1 MEDRMLVHRRGF
13 LRGMAATAAGSLC
26 RPAIAQGGA
35 RPLRFV
41 PHAPLTVLDPVWATA
56 FVSRNHGYMV
66 YDTLYGLGGD
76 LQPRPQMAEGHLVED
91 DGLAWTI
98 TLRPGPRFHD
108 GEPVRAADCAASL
121 RRWGGRDTLGQ
132 TLFALTDELL
142 VLDDRRLRFRLR
154 RPFPLLPRALAKAT
168 PSVPFIMPERIAA
181 TDLTQQVREVIGSGP
196 YRFVESEWQ
205 PGARAVYARFD
216 GYEPRQEAADML
228 AGGKRAL
235 VGRVEWTPMPDPAT
249 AAAALQ
255 TGEVDWWE
263 QAAADLVPAL
273 RRRRGIAIDRLD
285 PFGNLAILRVNHLHP
300 PFDDAVVR
308 RALLPAIVQS
318 DFVQA
323 VVGQDRALWRDEVG
337 FFTPDTPSASVA
349 SMNALSSTRD
359 AGAARRGLEAAG
371 RLGARTV
378 LLAAVLSGFVPSS
391 PFG

>member
-1 MEDRMLVHRRGF
+1 
-13 LRGMAATAAGSLC
+13 MAATAAGSLC
-26 RPAIAQGGA
+26 CPATAQGGA

-66 YDTLYGLGGD
+66 YDTLYGLRDD
-76 LQPRPQMAEGHLVED
+76 LKPRPQMAEGHLVED
-91 DGLAWTI
+91 DGLTWTI
-98 TLRPGPRFHD
+98 VLRRGLRFHD
-108 GEPVRAADCAASL
+108 GEPVRAADCVASL
-121 RRWGGRDTLGQ
+121 QRWGGRDALGQ
-132 TLFALTDELL
+132 TLFTLTAELI

-181 TDLTQQVREVIGSGP
+181 TDPAQQVREVIGSAQF
-196 YRFVESEWQ
+196 RFVASEWQ
-205 PGARAVYARFD
+205 PETRAVYARFD
-216 GYEPRQEAADML
+216 GYEPRQEGADFL

-263 QAAADLVPAL
+263 QATPDLVPVL
-273 RRRRGIAIDRLD
+273 RRWRSVSIDRLD

-300 PFDDAVVR
+300 PFDDAAAR
-308 RALLPAIVQS
+308 RALLPAIMQS

-337 FFTPDTPSASVA
+337 FFTPDTLSASVA
-349 SMNALSSTRD
+349 ELR
-359 AGAARRGLEAAG
+359 
-371 RLGARTV
+371 
-378 LLAAVLSGFVPSS
+378 AVLPLDGHRTAAPSAESTIAPVPAEPKSLA
-391 PFG
+391 